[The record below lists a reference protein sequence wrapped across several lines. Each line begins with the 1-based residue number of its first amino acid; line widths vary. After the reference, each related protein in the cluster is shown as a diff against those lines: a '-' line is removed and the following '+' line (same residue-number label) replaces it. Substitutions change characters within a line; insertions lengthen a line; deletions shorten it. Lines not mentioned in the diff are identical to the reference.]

1 MRRSAKLSRKRLIE
15 TAELFHADAKLGQC
29 IVRSEFSGNSITTL
43 EKRLQAA
50 ASRRKRLPLPADSRA
65 NHDKASEDE
74 HDKDA
79 HCSGEVHGQTARPLF
94 TR

>member
-1 MRRSAKLSRKRLIE
+1 MRRSEKLSRKRLIE

-29 IVRSEFSGNSITTL
+29 IVRSEFSGNSITAR
-43 EKRLQAA
+43 EKLLQAA
-50 ASRRKRLPLPADSRA
+50 ALQRKRLPLPADSRA
-65 NHDKASEDE
+65 NHDKAREDE